1 MAGIDFWKMHG
12 LGNDYILVDGWR
24 HRIPEEMLN
33 DYAKLLCRRRFS
45 VGADGLILAEP
56 PRSEKAQVRMRIF
69 NADGSEAEMCGNG
82 IRCLAKF
89 VYEKGIV
96 KDRTLNVETLAGL
109 KKVELKVKGGR
120 IAGVKVDMGVP
131 SFNREDLPMLGAE
144 GGPFID
150 EELEVSSSRFKASC
164 VSIGNPHCV
173 IFVEDVDGFPVEKW
187 GPLIERH
194 RLFPKRV
201 NVEFAELLKDGKVKV
216 RTWERGC
223 GETLA
228 CGTGACAVAAV
239 ANRLGLAGDTVEVV
253 LKGGALRVT
262 VEGDRLIMEGPAVK
276 VYEGAISDE
285 VFQP

>member
-1 MAGIDFWKMHG
+1 MAEIGFWKMHG
-12 LGNDYILVDGWR
+12 LGNDYILIDGWEYTLS
-24 HRIPEEMLN
+24 EEMLN
-33 DYAKLLCRRRFS
+33 SYAKLLCRRRFS
-45 VGADGLILAEP
+45 VGADGLILARP
-56 PRSEKAQVRMRIF
+56 PQSEGNHVRMRIF

-96 KDRTLNVETLAGL
+96 KDETLNVETLAGL
-109 KKVELKVKGGR
+109 KKVELTVKDGR
-120 IAGVKVDMGVP
+120 VVGVKVDMGAP
-131 SFNREDLPMLGAE
+131 SFNREDLPMLE
-144 GGPFID
+144 VEEGPFID
-150 EELEVSSSRFKASC
+150 EELEVSGSRFKASC
-164 VSIGNPHCV
+164 VSVGNPHCV
-173 IFVEDVDGFPVEKW
+173 IFVEDVDGFPVERW

-194 RLFPKRV
+194 RLFPRRV

-228 CGTGACAVAAV
+228 CGTGACAVTVV
-239 ANRLGLAGDTVEVV
+239 ANRLGLVGDTVEVV
-253 LKGGALRVT
+253 LKGGVLRVT
-262 VEGDRLIMEGPAVK
+262 IEGDRLIMEGPAVK